1 MTFSLSKGLTALCLA
16 AAIAAPA
23 SAEDLTVDTFRGPA
37 QVPAAPETI
46 VVLDVSAVD
55 TIDALGV
62 PIAAVPNSLYVPFLD
77 DVAASAE
84 PVGSLFEPDF
94 EAIANLAPDLIV
106 AGGRSSKQ
114 TEMLARIAPTV
125 DMTIP
130 ADDHMALALARLD
143 TYGEIFDREQ
153 QAAEIRADFDAKL
166 EAARAAVDGKGKALI
181 VLTNG
186 PKVSAYGAGSRF
198 GWIHTALDLPEAREG
213 VDVQTHGE
221 AISFEFINEVNPDW
235 LIVIDRGAAIGAEG
249 ASAQATLDNELV
261 AQTTAWETGQVIY
274 PDPARLYI
282 SGGGIQSMSHVLDQ
296 LTEAFSK

>member
-1 MTFSLSKGLTALCLA
+1 MTISLSKGLTALCVA
-16 AAIAAPA
+16 AAVAAPA
-23 SAEDLTVDTFRGPA
+23 LAEELTVDTFRGA
-37 QVPAAPETI
+37 AEVPALPETI
-46 VVLDVSAVD
+46 VVLDVAAVD

-62 PIAAVPNSLYVPFLD
+62 SIAAVPNSLYLPSLD
-77 DVAASAE
+77 HVAETAA

-94 EAIANLAPDLIV
+94 EAIANLGPDLII

-125 DMTIP
+125 DMTIE
-130 ADDHMALALARLD
+130 ADDHVAQALARLD
-143 TYGEIFDREQ
+143 TYGEIFGRQDK
-153 QAAEIRADFDAKL
+153 AAELHAAFEDKL
-166 EAARAAVDGKGKALI
+166 AATRAAVEGKGNALI

-186 PKVSAYGAGSRF
+186 PKVSAYGTGSRF
-198 GWIHTALDLPEAREG
+198 GWIHTALGLPEAHEG

-274 PDPARLYI
+274 PDPAALYI
-282 SGGGIQSMSHVLDQ
+282 AGGGIQSMSRVLDQ
-296 LTEAFSK
+296 LSAGFSK